1 MSIWA
6 QICEALP
13 VPEEFGS
20 ECPYVRFSHVADDG
34 GEGEDL
40 TLEYQEAD
48 PASPATIQVSHS
60 EWRLVAGQ
68 QRTLP
73 LLSVTLQAES
83 GEPVE
88 PESVRR
94 IAASLAAALMQA
106 SSLRLIR

>member
-13 VPEEFGS
+13 VPEEFGT

-34 GEGEDL
+34 GAGEDL
-40 TLEYQEAD
+40 TLEYHEAD
-48 PASPATIQVSHS
+48 PAAPATIQVSHS

-73 LLSVTLQAES
+73 LLSVTLQAAS
-83 GEPVE
+83 GDPVE
-88 PESVRR
+88 PEGV
-94 IAASLAAALMQA
+94 AAALAAALMQA
-106 SSLRLIR
+106 SSFRLIR